1 MRSPCWFLVAALG
14 AIGACGPAVTYDI
27 PPNQN
32 PNGSNVGSA
41 GPTTQAAGDETLTLD
56 DVKIKGQLFEPIALD
71 TYGVSGAGAK
81 KATTLD
87 AQRKQF
93 AAEKDPLKKQAY
105 ATILATMLYQD
116 AGKNAGNADADYQE
130 AAKAL
135 GDAVTAANNKADELT
150 LELYARYSMM
160 AKDHATAD
168 KAWEALVT
176 QYPKNKEVDVSRA
189 WWTYTRLKQYRNP
202 DAAALLQGA
211 AIDKTP
217 ELGYVAAWTKWRT
230 GDAAGAWE
238 AMKQVAKQW
247 NNQAAQRVNPD
258 RMPVVVKETL
268 RLGARTGADLKDV
281 AAVMASLTGKQ
292 VGEVYEMW
300 KQISAAMHY
309 AGRWQDAINADEQA
323 LQVGGSKTPP
333 NEAIAIAIEEMQFY
347 LRLDAPDAAAKEA
360 TLAVNAVPN
369 CGSACTA
376 QDAEN
381 VYEEVGNIAAYL
393 HSIYAASND
402 ARYYQPAHD
411 LYHLA
416 VPLITDTS
424 RKQTLGN
431 YMGRLEATHNMMK
444 PNTGRLGK
452 DNVKNIV
459 AQHDQEVQACF
470 EGVLAGVG
478 KLSGTVALTLDIQQ
492 DGTVRGTTTDPKAGM
507 ADVSAAAACIAAQ
520 AKTWKF
526 PARGSAGSTR
536 ATVKYQLTN
545 G

>member
-1 MRSPCWFLVAALG
+1 MRSPRWFFVAAL
-14 AIGACGPAVTYDI
+14 GACGPAVTYDI
-27 PPNQN
+27 PPNKD

-41 GPTTQAAGDETLTLD
+41 APTTQAAGDETLALD
-56 DVKIKGQLFEPIALD
+56 DVKIKGALFEPIALD

-81 KATTLD
+81 KAITLD

-105 ATILATMLYQD
+105 ATILATMLYKD
-116 AGKNAGNADADYQE
+116 AGQTAANADADYGE

-150 LELYARYSMM
+150 LELWARYSML
-160 AKDHATAD
+160 AKDYASAD
-168 KAWEALVT
+168 KAWETLVT

-189 WWTYTRLKQYRNP
+189 WWVYTRHKQFRNA
-202 DAAALLQGA
+202 DAATLLQGA

-230 GDAAGAWE
+230 GDPTGAWE

-247 NNQAAQRVNPD
+247 NSQAAQKVNPD
-258 RMPVVVKETL
+258 RMPVILKETL

-292 VGEVYEMW
+292 PGEVYDMW

-309 AGRWQDAINADEQA
+309 AGRWQDAISADEQA
-323 LQVGGSKTPP
+323 LQAGGSKTPP
-333 NEAIAIAIEEMQFY
+333 NEAIAIEIEEMQFY

-360 TLAVNAVPN
+360 TLAINAVPN
-369 CGSACTA
+369 CGSACSP

-381 VYEEVGNIAAYL
+381 VYDEVGNIAAYL

-402 ARYYQPAHD
+402 SRYYQPAHD
-411 LYHLA
+411 LYQLA
-416 VPLITDTS
+416 VPKITDPA

-431 YMGRLEATHNMMK
+431 YMGRLEATHNLMK
-444 PNTGRLGK
+444 PHTGRLGK

-459 AQHDQEVQACF
+459 AQHDQEVQACY
-470 EGVLAGVG
+470 ETQLAASGS
-478 KLSGTVALTLDIQQ
+478 KLTGTVALTLDIQQ
-492 DGTVRGTTTDPKAGM
+492 DGGVRGATTDPKAGM
-507 ADVSAAAACIAAQ
+507 ADVSAVAGCLVNAAKA
-520 AKTWKF
+520 WKF

-536 ATVKYQLTN
+536 ATVKYVLSN